1 VDAETTVIATLY
13 ALYQKGALAA
23 QAVDAA
29 IKKLGINSDKSFP
42 LYL

>member
-1 VDAETTVIATLY
+1 MIAIATLY

-29 IKKLGINSDKSFP
+29 IKKLGVNSDKSFP
-42 LYL
+42 FYL